1 MPCRYLIDLER
12 GIVVS
17 SGWGRVTYAEM
28 KAHQDRLIKDPD
40 FYPELDQL
48 VDGTAVTE
56 LNLSPEE
63 AKDIVSRRFFSA
75 KSKRAFLASNLQ
87 ILSIARIIQQHAQ
100 RERNR
105 ESVSVFHDR
114 TAALEWLGMKE
125 APG

>member
-28 KAHQDRLIKDPD
+28 MAHQDRLVKDPD

-63 AKDIVSRRFFSA
+63 AKAIGSRKFFSPQ
-75 KSKRAFLASNLQ
+75 SKRAFLASSLQ
-87 ILSIARIIQQHAQ
+87 ILSVARIVQQHAQ
-100 RERNR
+100 REKNR
-105 ESVSVFHDR
+105 EAVSVFHDR
-114 TAALEWLGMKE
+114 KAALEWLGLRE
-125 APG
+125 SPR